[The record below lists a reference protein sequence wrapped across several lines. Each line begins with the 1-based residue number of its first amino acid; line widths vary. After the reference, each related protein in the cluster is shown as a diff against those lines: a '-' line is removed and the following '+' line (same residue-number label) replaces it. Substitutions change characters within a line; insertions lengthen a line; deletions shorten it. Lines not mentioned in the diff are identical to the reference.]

1 MRHRQQTT
9 IHPSHNDREPVTGR
23 RRRAR
28 TASLAAVALILGL
41 TACDQATIV
50 RVSGHHTETS
60 RNVESG
66 DVSDDGSIVV
76 FTSNRAYDAGDTNT
90 AADVFVNDRNQELIF
105 RISSNSSGGAANGSS
120 SDAKVSGNGRYVSFT
135 SVANNLVPGDTN
147 GSTDV
152 FLFDLWNGSIQR
164 ISVTTA
170 GAEGAGPSSD
180 AAASTDGR
188 YVVFESY
195 SGLVPNDTDATT
207 DIYLRDT
214 VLGTTTLASTY
225 DNNTPLPGV
234 HFEPEISGDGDV
246 IVFTSDG
253 DIADDDKNGNLD
265 IYRKEQGRPLLRIS
279 RPDSG
284 ADSNGSSRRPAVND
298 DGTVIAF
305 DSVASNLHPGD
316 TESMADVFVW
326 DAEVISLISTNS
338 AVPAGTPA
346 DTASLDLS
354 GDLVGFNRALTGSL
368 VDAIVHDRATAT
380 SLVVSSS
387 ASGEVGTSADR
398 VAAVTGNGR
407 GVLVRSLSPNLI
419 PGDTNDSFDLFVKSY
434 PFPKVTTVSPAT
446 LAPGSST
453 LVTIDGRGFA
463 GPMTVTADANPG
475 GNLTIG
481 AVTIVS
487 SSRIRVQITVPA
499 GAAAK
504 AHDLTVTNQGVFPD
518 DTAGASTVCIDCLT
532 VS

>member
-90 AADVFVNDRNQELIF
+90 AADVVVNDRNQELIF

-453 LVTIDGRGFA
+453 LVTIDGHGFA

-487 SSRIRVQITVPA
+487 PSRIRVQITVPA
-499 GAAAK
+499 GATAK

>member
-1 MRHRQQTT
+1 M
-9 IHPSHNDREPVTGR
+9 
-23 RRRAR
+23 
-28 TASLAAVALILGL
+28 
-41 TACDQATIV
+41 
-50 RVSGHHTETS
+50 
-60 RNVESG
+60 
-66 DVSDDGSIVV
+66 
-76 FTSNRAYDAGDTNT
+76 
-90 AADVFVNDRNQELIF
+90 
-105 RISSNSSGGAANGSS
+105 
-120 SDAKVSGNGRYVSFT
+120 
-135 SVANNLVPGDTN
+135 
-147 GSTDV
+147 

-487 SSRIRVQITVPA
+487 PSRIRVQITVPA
-499 GAAAK
+499 GATAK